1 MLLYS
6 SQQSKGFTSII
17 KLLNDMEKDWVNEQK
32 KFQQLKIT
40 EKIQSINTQN
50 ACSSVNNGMDLQ
62 LVLKNSKQ
70 LWTWIQIREKIVRT
84 ELFFYWD
91 TNKKTDVVQQPDLF
105 KINEISHDKQ
115 LLNLCVLLAEHDL
128 ANDFVLLLS
137 NKDAATKLLSQNSVD
152 PTKAHNEEALI
163 KVGWYYITLMTEK
176 KMNKWYIASCEG
188 KNLDGTYEIDDL
200 TRVQRGS
207 NLKWKQPARINKIN
221 SQAESI
227 VECGVNGEWDV
238 SQERNMTFTLQNHVY
253 ISILVKTM
261 FTWQFELFLHYDT
274 ILTLFLLQ
282 FSYFEWC
289 LTAT

>member
-1 MLLYS
+1 MFKSPNQKQILESNYLRRCVKILQLHLLSPEDHAGYQINLMLNATSPFLVRQHLLLNFITKNIPLKESEMLLYS

-105 KINEISHDKQ
+105 KINGISHDKQ

-137 NKDAATKLLSQNSVD
+137 NKDVATKLLSQN
-152 PTKAHNEEALI
+152 
-163 KVGWYYITLMTEK
+163 
-176 KMNKWYIASCEG
+176 
-188 KNLDGTYEIDDL
+188 
-200 TRVQRGS
+200 
-207 NLKWKQPARINKIN
+207 
-221 SQAESI
+221 
-227 VECGVNGEWDV
+227 
-238 SQERNMTFTLQNHVY
+238 
-253 ISILVKTM
+253 
-261 FTWQFELFLHYDT
+261 
-274 ILTLFLLQ
+274 
-282 FSYFEWC
+282 
-289 LTAT
+289 

>member
-32 KFQQLKIT
+32 KFQQLKIM
-40 EKIQSINTQN
+40 EKIQSINMQN

-105 KINEISHDKQ
+105 KINGISHDKQ

-137 NKDAATKLLSQNSVD
+137 NKDAATKLLSQN
-152 PTKAHNEEALI
+152 
-163 KVGWYYITLMTEK
+163 
-176 KMNKWYIASCEG
+176 
-188 KNLDGTYEIDDL
+188 
-200 TRVQRGS
+200 
-207 NLKWKQPARINKIN
+207 
-221 SQAESI
+221 
-227 VECGVNGEWDV
+227 
-238 SQERNMTFTLQNHVY
+238 
-253 ISILVKTM
+253 
-261 FTWQFELFLHYDT
+261 
-274 ILTLFLLQ
+274 
-282 FSYFEWC
+282 
-289 LTAT
+289 